1 MRRRSCTGPVACA
14 GVGCL
19 GFVLALGGFL
29 YVTLFTNVIPKAM
42 GERTFAFRSDTRNL
56 DPFLALEEARQYAGK
71 GARLTAIEARFV
83 RSDGTMNL
91 HADYAPSPEVEYRF
105 VAPAEGGG
113 AALPPVGAG
122 GSPGATWIQDVT
134 VRGYRPGRVSRVQRT
149 TATSRTEYTFRNE
162 GMVVNSGS
170 KRSGPL
176 PEGLAPP
183 QVSTK
188 RLWELAI
195 AAGAPEDAV
204 ATIEYDKDGYRFSI
218 TGTKVRLSFEL
229 DGTPK

>member
-1 MRRRSCTGPVACA
+1 MACA

-19 GFVLALGGFL
+19 GCVLALGGFL
-29 YVTLFTNVIPKAM
+29 YVTLFTNAIPKAM
-42 GERTFAFRSDTRNL
+42 GERTFAFPSDTHNL
-56 DPFLALEEARQYAGK
+56 DPFTALEAARLHAGK
-71 GARLTAIEARFV
+71 GARLAAIEARFV
-83 RSDGTMNL
+83 RSDGTMDL
-91 HADYAPSPEVEYRF
+91 HADYTPSPEVEYRF
-105 VAPAEGGG
+105 VAPAESEG
-113 AALPPVGAG
+113 APLPPVGAG
-122 GSPGATWIQDVT
+122 GAHGAAWVQDVT

-162 GMVVNSGS
+162 GMVVDTGS
-170 KRSGPL
+170 KRPGSL

-183 QVSTK
+183 QMSTK

-195 AAGAPEDAV
+195 ASGAPSDAV

-218 TGTKVRLSFEL
+218 TGTKIRLSFEL